1 MKKSL
6 LTISLL
12 ASFST
17 ILNATN
23 FDTKISIGATSA
35 KINDKSYTQFGLGY
49 TANTRLNNDIL
60 LGFGNSLSY
69 GNVSSNVDVY
79 TADMDL
85 RVGYEL
91 INDLTAYAIGTGVYQ
106 YLDDSS
112 GFGLGYG
119 ASLEYKLIQN
129 VALEASYKTTN
140 MRYSIN
146 DYDYDTSNIA
156 IKFNY

>member
-85 RVGYEL
+85 RV
-91 INDLTAYAIGTGVYQ
+91 
-106 YLDDSS
+106 
-112 GFGLGYG
+112 
-119 ASLEYKLIQN
+119 
-129 VALEASYKTTN
+129 
-140 MRYSIN
+140 
-146 DYDYDTSNIA
+146 
-156 IKFNY
+156 